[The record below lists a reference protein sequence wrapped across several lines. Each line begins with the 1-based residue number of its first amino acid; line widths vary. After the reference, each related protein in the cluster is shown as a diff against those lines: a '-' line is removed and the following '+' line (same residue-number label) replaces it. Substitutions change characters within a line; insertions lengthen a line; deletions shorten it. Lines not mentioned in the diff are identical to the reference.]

1 MLSQVTSSTYAA
13 PVRRAGKEMASPEL
27 AEMNNHSLIEITEAG
42 DAEEARRV
50 SFDLAKQAAFDDSVA
65 ERAALIASEAAAN
78 ILRYAGGGQM
88 MARVIGK
95 TEPVVEIIALD
106 SGPGIAHLS
115 AAMRDG
121 YSTSGAAGMGLHTI
135 SRASNLFDIY
145 SRPGQGTALL
155 AQVWAR
161 SLRYYATTHDYAS
174 LRVKSGAVSTA
185 KPEAKGSGEWGE
197 TERQRGGG
205 PINAPSLRPSVPP
218 SLPTPHSPAGARAP
232 SDAWAVKH
240 QPSRS
245 LIMVANGLGQGA
257 EAAGAAASAVR
268 VMDEV
273 HALSPAEILE
283 IVHERLSD
291 TRGASVAVAEIRLL
305 DGARAIRFAG
315 VGNISAR
322 VVSDGKAHHLVSL
335 NGIAGYEAEIREF
348 AYPWPANSALVM
360 HTDGLLARWNAE
372 DYPGL
377 LASHPALIAAVL
389 HRDFKSGLDDATVV
403 VAK

>member
-1 MLSQVTSSTYAA
+1 IRVTGRSRSEHMLSQITSSTYAA
-13 PVRRAGKEMASPEL
+13 PVRRAGKEPASASAVET
-27 AEMNNHSLIEITEAG
+27 NNHSLIEIRGAA
-42 DAEEARRV
+42 DPEEARRV
-50 SFDLAKQAAFDDSVA
+50 SSDLAKQAAFDDSVA

-78 ILRYAGGGQM
+78 ILRYAGSGQM
-88 MARVIGK
+88 LARVIGK

-106 SGPGIAHLS
+106 RGPGIAHLS

-161 SLRYYATTHDYAS
+161 SLRYYATTLDYAS
-174 LRVKSGAVSTA
+174 LRVKSGAIST
-185 KPEAKGSGEWGE
+185 P
-197 TERQRGGG
+197 
-205 PINAPSLRPSVPP
+205 RPSTGA
-218 SLPTPHSPAGARAP
+218 PTL
-232 SDAWAVKH
+232 SDAWAMKH

-257 EAAGAAASAVR
+257 EAAGAAATAVR
-268 VMDEV
+268 VMEEV

-283 IVHERLSD
+283 LVHERLSG
-291 TRGASVAVAEIRLL
+291 TRGASVAVAELRLS
-305 DGARAIRFAG
+305 DDARAVRFAG

-322 VVSDGKAHHLVSL
+322 VVSDGKTHHLVSL
-335 NGIAGYEAEIREF
+335 DGIAGYEAEIREF
-348 AYPWPANSALVM
+348 TYPWPAHSALVM
-360 HTDGLLARWNAE
+360 HSDGLLTGWNAD

-377 LASHPALIAAVL
+377 LASHPALTAAVL